1 MSAVRRSMDGVR
13 PKERQK
19 NDTKGLIEELNS
31 VVGDRP
37 QRIGLHRTSWVN
49 SGDTRPHTTS
59 SKLFRSPTTRAILS
73 LIPWLIG
80 AGLVVSGL
88 LYVSK
93 QGAEIKARI
102 ISNAGAAVKNL
113 FDARDNLLLFDF
125 ENAQKDLTSARDSF
139 EKAEKSLKPLT
150 PGMIRLFSHLPTLGS
165 LGAGRDLLDAG
176 LLISDAGMAFSDA
189 ITIVEKAGILAR
201 ATSTKELVN
210 EQIFKPLDEAIKRA
224 EQDILDA
231 ESIMGGIS
239 SDDVSEAYRVQ
250 LNYVREQLP
259 EFQAL
264 ITSARDGLTFL
275 KSALGSDRPRQ
286 YLILFANSSELRPAG
301 GFPGSYGLLT
311 VEGGHIKDFQT
322 DDIYN
327 PDGQIKEKIIPPR
340 ELQHITKTWGRRDAG
355 WWADFPTSAKKVA
368 ELYQRGG
375 GTSIDG
381 VFSIDP
387 EFLSAILKVTGPITL
402 NDYKL
407 TLNSN
412 NVVAELQREIEYAKN
427 NTTGQPKKVIMD
439 LAPIMLEKI
448 SQLSEEKLPILAKE
462 LMSALKSR
470 SVMMFFSD
478 TKLEKYALSQQFS
491 GSVKE
496 TDGDYLNVNIANVKG
511 SKSDAVTDT
520 TMKVESWLEDGNMI
534 HRLTLTRRHDGGFSP
549 YAFYNQTNQSWI
561 RVLVPEGSTL
571 RGISGNADP
580 VLKSLIEGTKT
591 GMQEDADLAKLE
603 ETYST
608 DREKSVTT
616 LKESGKTG
624 FGFWMIIPAGATKSV
639 QLEYAV
645 PAKYVSSNYHL
656 IIQRQSGLRVSN
668 LEFTLQKRFG
678 SNIRSSVPSMT
689 DWPDSWRLTSDFNED
704 LDLKVTME

>member
-19 NDTKGLIEELNS
+19 NDTKELIEELNS

-37 QRIGLHRTSWVN
+37 QRTGLHKTSWVN
-49 SGDTRPHTTS
+49 SGNTRPHSTPVKS
-59 SKLFRSPTTRAILS
+59 FRPTTTRALLS
-73 LIPWLIG
+73 LVPWLLG

-93 QGAEIKARI
+93 QGAEMKARI
-102 ISNAGAAVKNL
+102 VSNAGAAMSRLLN
-113 FDARDNLLLFDF
+113 ARDSLKTFDLGGAQ
-125 ENAQKDLTSARDSF
+125 ENLTSAQDSF
-139 EKAEKSLKPLT
+139 EKAQKSLGILT
-150 PGMIRLFSHLPTLGS
+150 PGMIGLFAHIPG
-165 LGAGRDLLDAG
+165 LGALSVGNDLLKAG
-176 LLISDAGMAFSDA
+176 ILASDAGVAVSDA
-189 ITIVEKAGILAR
+189 ITIIEKAGILAR
-201 ATSTKELVN
+201 SNSTEKLVN
-210 EQIFKPLDEAIKRA
+210 EQIFKPLDETIKRA
-224 EQDILDA
+224 ERDILEA

-239 SDDVSEAYRVQ
+239 SDDVPDAYRVQ
-250 LNYVREQLP
+250 LDYVREQLP

-264 ITSARDGLTFL
+264 ITSARDGLSFL
-275 KSALGSDRPRQ
+275 QSALGSDHPRQ

-301 GFPGSYGLLT
+301 GFPGGYGLLT
-311 VEGGHIKDFQT
+311 VEGGHIKDFKA
-322 DDIYN
+322 DDVYN
-327 PDGQIKEKIIPPR
+327 PDGQIKDLIIPPR
-340 ELQHITKTWGRRDAG
+340 ELQHITKTWGMRDAG

-387 EFLSAILKVTGPITL
+387 EFLSAILKITGSITL

-412 NVVAELQREIEYAKN
+412 NVVAELQREIEYGKN
-427 NTTGQPKKVIMD
+427 NATGQPKKVIMD
-439 LAPIMLEKI
+439 LAPIVLQKI
-448 SQLSEEKLPILAKE
+448 SQLSEEKLPILARE
-462 LMSALKSR
+462 LISALKSR

-478 TKLEKYALSQQFS
+478 TNLEKYALSQQFS
-491 GSVKE
+491 GSVRE

-549 YAFYNQTNQSWI
+549 YAFYNQTNQSWV

-571 RGISGNADP
+571 RGISGNASP

-591 GMQEDADLAKLE
+591 GMQEDADLVKLE
-603 ETYST
+603 ETYSV
-608 DREKSVTT
+608 DRGKSVTT

-624 FGFWMIIPAGATKSV
+624 FGFWMTIPAGSTRSV

-656 IIQRQSGLRVSN
+656 IIQRQPGLRVSN
-668 LEFTLQKRFG
+668 LELTLQKG
-678 SNIRSSVPSMT
+678 SASNIRSSIPPMT
-689 DWPDSWRLTSDFNED
+689 DWPDSWRLTSDFKED